1 MKSERTKIK
10 EKRCEIRYG
19 FDAFIFGDSLNLVI
33 YSFNTPTLKME
44 PIVAKDKSVRDI
56 ITANKQTLED
66 SLRSRDLKSEARACY
81 DLSVNYFDIGELK
94 GAVKY
99 AVKGLMVAKL
109 AKDLELKSRCYVM
122 IGNIHDSYGNFPK
135 AKELYLK
142 SLKISR
148 ELNYRDGEKDSCIS
162 LGNSYTQ
169 LGKYDKAMEYYNKGL
184 EIAKELNNRSDEGE
198 VYTGFGG
205 VLYCSS
211 NFEEAVAQY
220 EKGLQISEE
229 VNNRALE
236 AVIYCNL
243 GMTYRS
249 FGNDIDRSISFLKMG
264 LALNQ
269 EIGLVHR
276 VAKCHCELGSA
287 YFASENYEE
296 TVNCHERALKM
307 FKEIGDRQEEY
318 RIYVELSKACL
329 KLEEF
334 DKAVEYYKEG
344 RRVAPISSSEDYF
357 SI

>member
-1 MKSERTKIK
+1 
-10 EKRCEIRYG
+10 
-19 FDAFIFGDSLNLVI
+19 
-33 YSFNTPTLKME
+33 ME

-66 SLRSRDLKSEARACY
+66 SLRSRDVKSEARACY

-122 IGNIHDSYGNFPK
+122 IGNIHGSYGNFHK

-148 ELNYRDGEKDSCIS
+148 ELNYSEGEKNSYNS
-162 LGNSYTQ
+162 LGIAYTQ
-169 LGKYDKAMEYYNKGL
+169 LKKYDKAMEYYNKSL
-184 EIAKELNNRSDEGE
+184 EIAKELNNRRDEARA
-198 VYTGFGG
+198 YAGFGD
-205 VLYCSS
+205 VLSCLG
-211 NFEEAVAQY
+211 NFEEAIAQY
-220 EKGLQISEE
+220 EKGLQISKE

-236 AVIYCNL
+236 ANIYANL
-243 GMTYRS
+243 GITYRY

-269 EIGLVHR
+269 EIGVVHR
-276 VAKCHCELGSA
+276 VAKCYCGLGSS
-287 YFASENYEE
+287 YFVSENYEE

-307 FKEIGDRQEEY
+307 FKEIGDRRDEY

-329 KLEEF
+329 ELKEF
-334 DKAVEYYKEG
+334 DKAVKYYKEG
-344 RRVAPISSSEDYF
+344 NIFRSVFY
-357 SI
+357 